1 MKFVL
6 VILSISFFLPAK
18 AQESIIISGVV
29 RDSNSHQTLEAVNVM
44 LQSLDGKFMYGFAMT
59 DAKGKYSILYKGKAE
74 KLLISIS
81 GFNVK
86 KAQKTISRTSQ
97 QINFLAESTSIKIKE
112 VVVKPRVIERTG
124 DTISYNVNSFRD
136 LTDYSIGDVLRKLP
150 GIEIE
155 KNGLIRY
162 NGLAIS
168 KFYVE
173 GMDMFEGRYGIA
185 TNNIRAKD
193 IASVEV
199 LENHQPIKVL
209 KELTLPQNAAINLRL
224 KQASAGIWGGRLKAG
239 IGYKPALWNAEATG
253 MYFGRKFQNMN
264 VYKSNNTG
272 NDIADELRAHYGAE
286 DGLTTL
292 TGIQHPNTPYID
304 EQRYL
309 DNNIHLVNTN
319 AISRLNKNMNL
330 TANAYYM
337 HDLQKG
343 RGEAVSTYY
352 RAGLPPLVISEATE
366 SRLRKDHA
374 GISLKA
380 ESNKESFYL
389 NDKFTF
395 AGEWNR
401 DLGNLFN
408 HSEEVNQRFN
418 HSRNTFRN
426 QFRGIWKMK
435 DFSIN
440 LSSDIDY
447 EALPT
452 TLWVSPFLYPD
463 IFSGTDNVTST
474 VQGLDSKRFRT
485 HNQVSTSFSTGRW
498 SFYVKASADADL
510 EWMQSSLQPTVTND
524 QLLPPTPDMQN
535 DIYWRRTD
543 LSVGP
548 SASYRLPQKCW
559 ITIDCPFD
567 FMNLKVD
574 NSIHNDRKLNN
585 RLFLRP
591 NLSVEAQLTRNLK
604 LSIHSSY
611 HEDYGGMFDSYE
623 GFIMT
628 DYRTIST
635 KSGEANLTK
644 LQRYSITFS
653 YADILR
659 SLFGSLNAHY
669 YRSKQ
674 NLMYA
679 TNFKET
685 LSYIQAVEMPN
696 TTDGC
701 NIHGSISKYLS
712 SIGTTLHLSG
722 TYSRIWNDILR
733 QDRLMKV
740 SLENISA
747 GMGANVR
754 FSPSVLLDYHL
765 TFAQNRNRMETEE
778 EPEPIRRIQQNAT
791 FSMIIRKKTV
801 ISIGGEHYYNSTIQ
815 EGSRNMF
822 FADAK
827 IKYQH
832 KRMEY
837 SLEARN
843 LFAKH
848 YFFTAHYDDATG
860 YEYTYR
866 LRSPNVM
873 FHISFNL

>member
-1 MKFVL
+1 MRTL
-6 VILSISFFLPAK
+6 IVILSLSFFLTAK
-18 AQESIIISGVV
+18 AQESITVSGVV
-29 RDSNSHQTLEAVNVM
+29 RDSNTHQTLEAVNVM
-44 LQSLDGKFMYGFAMT
+44 LQSLDGKLMYGFALT
-59 DAKGKYSILYKGKAE
+59 DAKGEYSIQYKGKAE
-74 KLLISIS
+74 ELSISIS

-86 KAQKTISRTSQ
+86 KAQKTIGRTSQ
-97 QINFLAESTSIKIKE
+97 QIDFLAESSSIKIKE

-124 DTISYNVNSFRD
+124 DTISYNVNSFKD

-224 KQASAGIWGGRLKAG
+224 KQASTGIWGGTLKG
-239 IGYKPALWNAEATG
+239 GVGYKPTLWNAEATS
-253 MYFGRKFQNMN
+253 MYFGRKLQNMN

-272 NDIADELRAHYGAE
+272 NDIADELRSHYAEE
-286 DGLTTL
+286 DGLMTL
-292 TGIQHPNTPYID
+292 TGIQQPNTPYID

-319 AISRLNKNMNL
+319 TISRLNKNLNL
-330 TANAYYM
+330 TANAYYI
-337 HDLQKG
+337 HDLQNA

-352 RAGLPPLVISEATE
+352 RAGLPPLIISEAKE
-366 SRLRKDHA
+366 ALLRKDHT
-374 GISLKA
+374 GISLKT

-395 AGEWNR
+395 AGEWHR
-401 DLGNLFN
+401 DIGNLFN
-408 HSEEVNQRFN
+408 NSEEVSQRFN
-418 HSRNTFRN
+418 HYRNTFGN
-426 QFRGIWKMK
+426 QFRGIWKIN

-440 LSSDIDY
+440 ISSDMDY
-447 EALPT
+447 ETLPT
-452 TLWVSPFLYPD
+452 TLCVSPFLYPE
-463 IFSGTDNVTST
+463 IFNGKDNVTSS
-474 VQGLDSKRFRT
+474 VQYLDSKRFRT
-485 HNQVSTSFSTGRW
+485 HNRISTNFNTGRW

-510 EWMQSSLQPTVTND
+510 EWMQSSLQPTVNNHE
-524 QLLPPTPDMQN
+524 LLPPDSDMLN

-543 LSVGP
+543 LSIGP

-567 FMNLKVD
+567 FMNLKVE
-574 NSIHNDRKLNN
+574 NKIHNDKELRNK
-585 RLFLRP
+585 LFLRP
-591 NLSVEAQLTRNLK
+591 SLSVEAQLTRNLK
-604 LSIHSSY
+604 LLINSSY
-611 HEDYGGMFDSYE
+611 NEDYGGMFDSYE
-623 GFIMT
+623 GAIMT

-635 KSGEANLTK
+635 KSGGMSHTK
-644 LQRYSITFS
+644 LQRYSISFS

-674 NLMYA
+674 NLIYD
-679 TNFKET
+679 TYFKET

-696 TTDGC
+696 ITDGC

-712 SIGTTLHLSG
+712 GIGTTLNLSA

-733 QDRLMKV
+733 QDQLMKV

-747 GMGANVR
+747 GIGTNVR
-754 FSPSVLLDYHL
+754 FCPSVLLDYHL
-765 TFAQNRNRMETEE
+765 TFAQNRNYIEAEK
-778 EPEPIRRIQQNAT
+778 EPAAIKRIQQNAT
-791 FSMIIRKKTV
+791 FSIIIHKKTV
-801 ISIGGEHYYNSTIQ
+801 VSIGGEHYYNNAI
-815 EGSRNMF
+815 EKGSRNMF

-866 LRSPNVM
+866 LRSPSVM
-873 FHISFNL
+873 FNIGFNL